1 MPFTLFLAYA
11 AYSPILFLYVPEHWC
26 RPDPALSNRLLD
38 WTEDQILEITSPKER
53 DEGSGV
59 VRRSRCHRYD
69 VDFSKVVTPGRNS
82 SDSFGFPQMKSFQIT
97 HEKTKL
103 FFLSYQLSLSEIL
116 GFQPNETTPTAKCSF
131 GMGYNFTG
139 YFTTAATDVSEYGT
153 FKYIFESLGFPFWE
167 CINIYPI
174 VVLLQMDWVCD
185 DAWRGAFTQSLFY
198 VGGVVG
204 TLFFGYTADRLGRVW
219 TVLASNAVLGATG
232 LATPFCS
239 TFASFSAVRF
249 AMGISHVT
257 FFAVFLLLG
266 EKNLRK

>member
-1 MPFTLFLAYA
+1 
-11 AYSPILFLYVPEHWC
+11 
-26 RPDPALSNRLLD
+26 
-38 WTEDQILEITSPKER
+38 
-53 DEGSGV
+53 
-59 VRRSRCHRYD
+59 
-69 VDFSKVVTPGRNS
+69 
-82 SDSFGFPQMKSFQIT
+82 
-97 HEKTKL
+97 
-103 FFLSYQLSLSEIL
+103 
-116 GFQPNETTPTAKCSF
+116 
-131 GMGYNFTG
+131 
-139 YFTTAATDVSEYGT
+139 
-153 FKYIFESLGFPFWE
+153 
-167 CINIYPI
+167 
-174 VVLLQMDWVCD
+174 MDWVCE

-266 EKNLRK
+266 EENLLSFIKTSFLHLSPRTVI